1 MISIEYEEQQ
11 QQQQQQIEVNKQSE
25 TGKFEWNDIE
35 WINFR
40 FQSTFWTNKNVQ
52 LTKVFTTITN
62 EWMDGNK
69 SVQSLA
75 MSNIDHHWVI
85 SVTNETE
92 KVVPKLINVMVINDN
107 INK

>member
-1 MISIEYEEQQ
+1 
-11 QQQQQQIEVNKQSE
+11 
-25 TGKFEWNDIE
+25 
-35 WINFR
+35 
-40 FQSTFWTNKNVQ
+40 
-52 LTKVFTTITN
+52 
-62 EWMDGNK
+62 MDGNK

-75 MSNIDHHWVI
+75 MSNVDHHWVI